1 MDGTDVFSVDPVVSY
16 ASSTPDDVRL
26 VLHLSRVPQVGGTA
40 TLRLRTGK
48 RVVRAEATVTEV
60 ADGALVEAS
69 VPTSKLGKGTW
80 RLSLR
85 GGADT
90 APLRLQARLVNSPRL
105 PVALVTG
112 PAAST
117 RMPEPAPR
125 TRPRTRPGG
134 PTASRAWRV
143 ATKAV
148 DTALSP
154 LPDEQAARLRR
165 MLARAARRTP
175 LRSWRS
181 TARRGPRSP

>member
-1 MDGTDVFSVDPVVSY
+1 MDGTDVFAVDPVASY

-26 VLHLSRVPQVGGTA
+26 VLHLSRAPQVGGTA

-90 APLRLQARLVNSPRL
+90 PPLRLQARLVNSPRL

-125 TRPRTRPGG
+125 TRPRTRPGA
-134 PTASRAWRV
+134 PTASRLWLV
-143 ATKAV
+143 ATKVV

-154 LPDEQAARLRR
+154 LPDEQAARLRT

-181 TARRGPRSP
+181 PARRGPRSP